1 MELSSVLISKMLFA
15 DDLKV
20 FLRDTSEI
28 ESVYGIIC
36 SFEKVSGL
44 KMHRDPARGKCQAL
58 PFGSHRQFQSWPD
71 WVSVKD
77 KIKVVGGL
85 FSNRETCEKVNSDLV
100 AKCFYD
106 SIHKSYGMRGTIFQ
120 KVYYVNTFLFSKLW
134 FTAQFCK
141 LDGKMLKKILSKALA
156 FIYGGENERPVN
168 SVNFRSTAEGG
179 LGLFHP
185 VVKAK
190 ALLVKNMYRELLSL
204 GGNIHDLEKIVQV
217 YGYTEDFMDI
227 IESGLSTSPSK
238 NIYDHMIKEITHR
251 NGSLIPSRREKK
263 VSNVKWGLVYK
274 NFKLLSGI
282 TAEERCFAWK
292 LSQDMLAVGR
302 RIFRR
307 NAERRCMA
315 ILADGSLCEEIQ
327 DLDHAF
333 KNCDSVVETYDMI
346 IQVLNRLT
354 ERNISSD
361 LLLHLAFNHRRK
373 QTLKG
378 ALWFAVKAM
387 YSIFIKKM
395 FNREQILRE
404 IVKEI
409 DWNLRLNRKVGSHG
423 EMVKLKQILSEM
435 SL

>member
-1 MELSSVLISKMLFA
+1 
-15 DDLKV
+15 
-20 FLRDTSEI
+20 
-28 ESVYGIIC
+28 
-36 SFEKVSGL
+36 
-44 KMHRDPARGKCQAL
+44 
-58 PFGSHRQFQSWPD
+58 
-71 WVSVKD
+71 
-77 KIKVVGGL
+77 
-85 FSNRETCEKVNSDLV
+85 
-100 AKCFYD
+100 
-106 SIHKSYGMRGTIFQ
+106 
-120 KVYYVNTFLFSKLW
+120 
-134 FTAQFCK
+134 
-141 LDGKMLKKILSKALA
+141 MLKKILSKALA

-190 ALLVKNMYRELLSL
+190 ALMVKNMYRELLSIQ
-204 GGNIHDLEKIVQV
+204 GNIHDLEKIVKV

-227 IESGLSTSPSK
+227 IENGLSTSPSK
-238 NIYDHMIKEITHR
+238 NIYDHMIKEVTHR

-387 YSIFIKKM
+387 YYIFIKKM

-409 DWNLRLNRKVGSHG
+409 DWNLRLNRKVGSQG
-423 EMVKLKQILSEM
+423 EIVKLKQILSEM
-435 SL
+435 SP